1 MRRIGVAAVALVLL
15 AACKS
20 DNKTAA
26 TTSSVATTPPT
37 TAGPQY
43 PPTDLTING
52 FSPGV
57 NQAPFYPQA
66 KVTAVTCAV
75 NGTAH
80 SVTLTIPAGGPGT
93 AAGSA
98 MTAPT
103 TVVVTLGKAE
113 ARDAA
118 GRVLYREASNTLVP
132 TDHGSIVLAMT
143 NVAGSDTSGRRVAAG
158 SLNVIGDY
166 LCP

>member
-1 MRRIGVAAVALVLL
+1 MRRIGVAVVALVLL
-15 AACKS
+15 AACNS
-20 DNKTAA
+20 NNKTAA
-26 TTSSVATTPPT
+26 TTSSAATSPPT

-43 PPTDLTING
+43 PPTDLTVNG

-57 NQAPFYPQA
+57 NQAPFYPQGR
-66 KVTAVTCAV
+66 VTAVTCPL

-80 SVTLTIPAGGPGT
+80 TVTFTIPAGGAGT
-93 AAGSA
+93 ASGSA
-98 MTAPT
+98 MTVPT
-103 TVVVTLGKAE
+103 TVVITLGKAE

-132 TDHGSIVLAMT
+132 ADHGSIVLAMT

-158 SLNVIGDY
+158 SLNVVGDY